1 MASVVNNIPEASFCD
16 SIQCDIVRLGYVKQ
30 EQEGAV
36 TLTPAWVF
44 ECSGTQSGQEH
55 VHYFN
60 IYVSLETGKL
70 GYIYNMDL
78 VWMDPA

>member
-1 MASVVNNIPEASFCD
+1 MSAKCCITAGTIDTSREV
-16 SIQCDIVRLGYVKQ
+16 SI
-30 EQEGAV
+30 
-36 TLTPAWVF
+36 